1 MLRAYSVYANDTSF
15 VNDLDSVIKVMNS
28 FCMFLL
34 LSGLKSNEA
43 KCETVDIAALKGVS
57 LPLCGMDYIDLKNN
71 LNFEYTFFL

>member
-1 MLRAYSVYANDTSF
+1 M
-15 VNDLDSVIKVMNS
+15 IS